1 MPEPRSPLLRP
12 IGGSGILRF
21 LIAIVGVL
29 AIAGAFN
36 AGRPVLGIG
45 GALFVVVALLLGR
58 RAARARQDAG
68 EGAAPNDP

>member
-1 MPEPRSPLLRP
+1 MPEPRSPLQRP

-45 GALFVVVALLLGR
+45 GALFVCGAP
-58 RAARARQDAG
+58 ARAPSRP
-68 EGAAPNDP
+68 GAPGCGRGRGAQ